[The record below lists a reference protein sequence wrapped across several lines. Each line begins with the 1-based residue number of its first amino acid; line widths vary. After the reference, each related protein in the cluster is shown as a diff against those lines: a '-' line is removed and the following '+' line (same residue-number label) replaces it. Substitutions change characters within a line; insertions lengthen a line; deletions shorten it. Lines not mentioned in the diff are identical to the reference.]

1 MQQGKRMTT
10 ATLNVY
16 NPIHLSEAVVGR
28 GVAKLSAG
36 HASIK
41 QLNCSLLFAF
51 TPISTRSV
59 QATSMFRELRTRPR
73 IARRYRSWALTI
85 IENL

>member
-1 MQQGKRMTT
+1 MQQGKRMAT

-28 GVAKLSAG
+28 GSRSCPPVT
-36 HASIK
+36 SIK

-51 TPISTRSV
+51 TPISTR
-59 QATSMFRELRTRPR
+59 AC
-73 IARRYRSWALTI
+73 RRRACS
-85 IENL
+85 ES